1 MKQSN
6 GDFTFSVVDTPSFS
20 SVQLNGK
27 GNNGSVTL
35 SSEGNKLTLS
45 GGNGAGQNSGVVIS
59 GVASGLNGKTLNTIT
74 DNEKFNA
81 ASIADLKTAIDGVST
96 SMQGAVFA
104 LKDSKGQEVKQS
116 LGQAITVS
124 GDSNINTTA
133 LTNGDKGLKIS

>member
-1 MKQSN
+1 MKQN
-6 GDFTFSVVDTPSFS
+6 DGEFTFSTVDTPLFS

-45 GGNGAGQNSGVVIS
+45 GGNGVGQNGGVVIS
-59 GVASGLNGKTLNTIT
+59 GVASGLNGKTLDTIT

-96 SMQGAVFA
+96 SMQGGRFRIER
-104 LKDSKGQEVKQS
+104 L
-116 LGQAITVS
+116 
-124 GDSNINTTA
+124 
-133 LTNGDKGLKIS
+133 

>member
-1 MKQSN
+1 MVTLKAGKNLSVKQN
-6 GDFTFSVVDTPSFS
+6 DGEFTFSTVDTPLFS

-45 GGNGAGQNSGVVIS
+45 GGNGVGQNGGVVIS
-59 GVASGLNGKTLNTIT
+59 GVASGLNGKTLDTIT

-96 SMQGAVFA
+96 SMQG
-104 LKDSKGQEVKQS
+104 Q
-116 LGQAITVS
+116 VS
-124 GDSNINTTA
+124 H
-133 LTNGDKGLKIS
+133 